1 MKPSTTLIRELA
13 ELAPLFDRL
22 RADGLRRRN
31 LTLPRRRLLMFLHE
45 LGPLRSSE
53 LAHRLAVTPRAVTAL
68 VDGLVDS
75 AYVERRPDPSDRRAT
90 FVELTESG
98 KAICADMQQSFDSF
112 ATQLF
117 AGISP
122 GDIDAALRT
131 ISVIRTNI
139 DQMLAP

>member
-1 MKPSTTLIRELA
+1 MKNSTVLIRELA

-45 LGPLRSSE
+45 SGPLRSSE
-53 LAHRLAVTPRAVTAL
+53 LAHRLAVTRRAVTAL

-75 AYVERRPDPSDRRAT
+75 EYVERRPDRSDRRAT

-98 KAICADMQQSFDSF
+98 KEICADMQKSFDSF

-131 ISVIRTNI
+131 VSVIRTNI
-139 DQMLAP
+139 EQMLAS